1 MIVRILMQYM
11 HIDRKIAGNS
21 RFCVRE
27 RGGGNGITN
36 IAIFFHL
43 LTYAVTLK
51 HLPSSR
57 NYGDK

>member
-1 MIVRILMQYM
+1 MIARILLQYL
-11 HIDRKIAGNS
+11 DRK
-21 RFCVRE
+21 
-27 RGGGNGITN
+27 GGGVNGITN
-36 IAIFFHL
+36 IAIYFYL

>member
-1 MIVRILMQYM
+1 MIARIFLQYL
-11 HIDRKIAGNS
+11 DRK
-21 RFCVRE
+21 
-27 RGGGNGITN
+27 GGGGVNGITN
-36 IAIFFHL
+36 IAIYFYL

>member
-1 MIVRILMQYM
+1 MQYM

-21 RFCVRE
+21 VRE